1 MDSPK
6 LHPDRVAVLF
16 NGDYALSSPKNGEVR
31 TLQVRTQH
39 QRSGFCPGRRVV
51 KLLLVEDAPED
62 FYSWEGFAF
71 CEDVGIHV
79 WRSKQGEETRSL
91 HDKLAAILWGIEVRG
106 EASKWFELGYRVEAR
121 YRCIACNRPLAN
133 EESMKTGIGSIC
145 AGRRKPNKK
154 TEKKNDDESPV

>member
-1 MDSPK
+1 MTEMDSPK

-121 YRCIACNRPLAN
+121 YRCIA
-133 EESMKTGIGSIC
+133 
-145 AGRRKPNKK
+145 
-154 TEKKNDDESPV
+154 